1 MSDTAVG
8 AAVKIRRG
16 SRVILLNERDEV
28 CLFLTVERDRRYW
41 ILPGGGLDPGET
53 WEAAAIRELWE
64 ETGLAGVA
72 LGPCVW
78 TREKVVMLFG
88 EWTRGVERYFL
99 AWVSDIEVS
108 NANQLEYE
116 RMVYTEVRWWSVN
129 AIRVSTETF
138 YPEGLADLLAPIVA
152 GDLPNVPVAL
162 TR

>member
-1 MSDTAVG
+1 
-8 AAVKIRRG
+8 VKIRKG

-28 CLFLTVERDRRYW
+28 CLFLHQERDRRYW

-53 WEAAAIRELWE
+53 WEAAAIREVFE
-64 ETGLAGVA
+64 ETGLRDVV
-72 LGPCVW
+72 LGLCVW

-99 AWVSDIEVS
+99 ARVPDVEVS

-116 RMVYTEVRWWSVN
+116 RAVYAEARWWPVG
-129 AIRVSTETF
+129 AIRASGETF
-138 YPEGLADLLAPIVA
+138 YPEGLADLLAPLIA
-152 GDLPNVPVAL
+152 GALPAEPIPL